1 MTKLAKIDAATV
13 KRAVERGELGNV
25 LVAVAEVIEQAD
37 DVEALWQLGAMLE
50 ASADVVETLRG
61 HVEEAERAERALR
74 RVHLQSRHRLGRLLA
89 KLEPGAKGKAKGERA
104 RVAEAAGIPRD
115 TTRRLVEFGELDEGA
130 VVEAIDKL
138 DEGGQ
143 PIAMKA
149 VVKACTA
156 TSSGADY
163 KGDEWYTPPD
173 VLERARR
180 VLGGVI
186 DCDLASCAVA
196 QRNVKARCWWSAEAP
211 EFGSNEQAAGMTEDD
226 FAEVMIGWRGLGDIK
241 DGFLTQPAAGT
252 VWCNPPYSIPGPF
265 ARAILDG
272 RRSGMVT
279 AAILLVNVATD
290 TASQQE
296 LLRRADAVC
305 WVRGRMAFLD
315 QRGKQVAGNRYAQ
328 VIFYFGD
335 KVGAFWREFGEIGV
349 VHVDNFAPEKPGAGS
364 AMLRIEETREAEAQV
379 FTLEAVGECCPGC
392 GGRWAPAWIE
402 DPHGN
407 AWLNGA
413 WYMQCQSQHQACG
426 RVGPRVEEPHAR
438 AKRLY
443 RPRAV
448 EVEVEAT
455 EQGSDMLEAG
465 VDVRVLSVHQPW
477 AALLVRGI
485 KDVENRPQKHK
496 HRGPVLIA
504 AGKQWDRQEVETTIS
519 RLRAC
524 KMIDVELDLDALE
537 LECGHVIGAVE
548 MVDCK
553 PVEESQSVW
562 ATDGFAWEVKGA
574 RQCKPV
580 PWRGQQGLVRAPAEL
595 LREVRFG

>member
-1 MTKLAKIDAATV
+1 MKALAKFDAATV
-13 KRAVERGELGNV
+13 KRAVERGELGTV

-37 DVEALWQLGAMLE
+37 DVEALWHLGAVLE

-74 RVHLQSRHRLGRLLA
+74 RVHLQSRHRLGGLLA
-89 KLEPGAKGKAKGERA
+89 RLDAGSRGKAKGERA

-115 TTRRLVEFGELDEGA
+115 TTRRLVEFGELDQQA

-143 PIAMKA
+143 PIAMRA

-156 TSSGADY
+156 TSSTADY

-186 DCDLASCAVA
+186 DCDLASCPVA
-196 QRNVKARCWWSAEAP
+196 QRNVRARCWWSAEAP
-211 EFGSNEQAAGMTEDD
+211 AFGPNEQASGMTEDD

-252 VWCNPPYSIPGPF
+252 VWCNPPYSLPGPF

-272 RRSGMVT
+272 RRTGIVT

-335 KVGAFWREFGEIGV
+335 EVGAFQREFGEIGV
-349 VHVDNFAPEKPGAGS
+349 VHVHRDFKPDNSGDTSGV
-364 AMLRIEETREAEAQV
+364 RV
-379 FTLEAVGECCPGC
+379 
-392 GGRWAPAWIE
+392 
-402 DPHGN
+402 
-407 AWLNGA
+407 GA
-413 WYMQCQSQHQACG
+413 WAADSFPVKDG
-426 RVGPRVEEPHAR
+426 ESG
-438 AKRLY
+438 
-443 RPRAV
+443 
-448 EVEVEAT
+448 AT
-455 EQGSDMLEAG
+455 EHGADMREAG

-477 AALLVRGI
+477 AAMLVRGI

-504 AGKQWDRQEVETTIS
+504 ASKHWDRQEVETTLA

-524 KMIDVELDLDALE
+524 KMLDVELDVDALE
-537 LECGHVIGAVE
+537 RDCGHVIGSVE

-553 PVEESQSVW
+553 PVEESTSVW
-562 ATDGFAWEVKGA
+562 ATDGFAWEVNNA
-574 RQCKPV
+574 RRCKPV

-595 LREVRFG
+595 LQEVRFE